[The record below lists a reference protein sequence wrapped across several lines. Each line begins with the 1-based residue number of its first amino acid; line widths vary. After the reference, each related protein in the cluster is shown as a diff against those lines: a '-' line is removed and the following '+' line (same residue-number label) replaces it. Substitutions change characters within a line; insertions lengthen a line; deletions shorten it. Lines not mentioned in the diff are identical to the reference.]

1 MLYADAVTNTG
12 THPRANPSAHT
23 NSWNS
28 MLSALG
34 LAPTALLSAYPD
46 NLLELL
52 KRSLETRRSSNPAIT
67 ERDMALGQGDA
78 LPKVAVKVMG
88 EKGPEDLNI
97 GEFAADKKVVIFA
110 VPGAF
115 TPTCSAAHLP
125 GFVANADKI
134 KAKGVDAIICLSVN
148 DAFVMNAWG
157 SAQNAEELI
166 MAGDGNGDFTAAMGL
181 TLDGSGF
188 GLGQRS
194 SRYALIAENG
204 VITQLN
210 AEQGGAFEVSSA
222 EAIMEAL

>member
-1 MLYADAVTNTG
+1 MLMLALILVLIPA
-12 THPRANPSAHT
+12 PIPAPIPIRSI
-23 NSWNS
+23 

-67 ERDMALGQGDA
+67 EREMALGQGDA

-166 MAGDGNGDFTAAMGL
+166 MAGDGNGDFTSAMGL

-222 EAIMEAL
+222 EAIMEVL